1 MEGGREDEGVRG
13 GGGEDGWRKRGR
25 AGKEDGG
32 AKWRK
37 GEEEEDG
44 AVLQGYCKVIRRRP
58 GIDVGHVTDGNV
70 VS

>member
-1 MEGGREDEGVRG
+1 MEGGREDEGVRGG

-37 GEEEEDG
+37 GEEEEEDG

-58 GIDVGHVTDGNV
+58 RSTRVT
-70 VS
+70 